1 MTLKWSKNSHEL
13 RLGPCV
19 RRTGL
24 GHLAFGGCLMGVPR
38 YANGKLCEVM
48 VGMIS
53 EAMRESETDSR
64 LKGKKHHYH
73 LSFSVATRGANR
85 LKNIYCCS
93 CTVAQLHSCNCC
105 WELHEGP
112 PSSSTRGKKDV
123 PRQIT
128 DKGTNCSSHTMLK
141 MKTRTGPGPGR
152 ADS

>member
-13 RLGPCV
+13 GPCV
-19 RRTGL
+19 RRTGP

-53 EAMRESETDSR
+53 AAMRESETDSR
-64 LKGKKHHYH
+64 LKGKKHHHH

-93 CTVAQLHSCNCC
+93 CTVALLHSCTVAIAVGNCMRGHPHRRLGAKRMC
-105 WELHEGP
+105 
-112 PSSSTRGKKDV
+112 RGKSPTKELTV
-123 PRQIT
+123 HRT
-128 DKGTNCSSHTMLK
+128 RCS
-141 MKTRTGPGPGR
+141 R
-152 ADS
+152 